1 MKFYITEETKQEL
14 ETQIIE
20 LNKPIAH
27 YDGIYISDS
36 QHGQI
41 EILEEILESSIV
53 IPVEESWDKAVPD
66 GMEEDTIFDYIQIFF
81 KNGVI
86 IQPKQ

>member
-14 ETQIIE
+14 EVKIE
-20 LNKPIAH
+20 NLNQEEWSP
-27 YDGIYISDS
+27 YRDGQLD
-36 QHGQI
+36 
-41 EILEEILESSIV
+41 LLKDILESSVV

-66 GMEEDTIFDYIQIFF
+66 GMEEDTIFDYIQDNF
-81 KNGVI
+81 KNGLI